1 MNSIM
6 APSFFATPLHFRKW
20 LQKNHTTKMELIV
33 GFYKVSSGKKS
44 ITWSESVDQAL
55 CFGWIDGIRKSIDE
69 ESYCIRF
76 TPRKPASIWS
86 SVNINKIELLKTQGL
101 MHPKGIESFEKRK
114 DDKSGIY
121 AYEKATV
128 TLSKDFEKKLKTNK
142 KAFSF
147 FKSMSPTY
155 QKIAT
160 NWVMSAKQEVTRIK
174 RLNDLINDSEAG
186 LKIKSQRY

>member
-121 AYEKATV
+121 AYEKTPVA
-128 TLSKDFEKKLKTNK
+128 LSKDFEKKLKTNK

>member
-1 MNSIM
+1 MNSNM
-6 APSFFATPLHFRKW
+6 APSFFATPADFRKW
-20 LQKNHTTKMELIV
+20 LQKNHTIKTELVV
-33 GFYKVSSGKKS
+33 GFYKISSGKKS

-69 ESYCIRF
+69 ESYSIRF
-76 TPRKPASIWS
+76 TPRKPGSIWS
-86 SVNINKIELLKTQGL
+86 SVNIKKMEVLKNQGL

-121 AYEKATV
+121 AYEKAPV
-128 TLSKDFEKKLKTNK
+128 ALSKDFEKKLKANK
-142 KAFSF
+142 KAWAFI
-147 FKSMSPTY
+147 KSMPPTY
-155 QKIAT
+155 QKIVT
-160 NWVMSAKQEVTRIK
+160 NWVMSAKQEATRIK

>member
-1 MNSIM
+1 MNSFM
-6 APSFFATPLHFRKW
+6 APSFFATTIDFRKW
-20 LQKNHTTKMELIV
+20 LQKNHTIKKELVV
-33 GFYKVSSGKKS
+33 GFYKVRSGKKS

-76 TPRKPASIWS
+76 TPRKPGSIWS

-128 TLSKDFEKKLKTNK
+128 ALSKDFEKKLKTNK
-142 KAFSF
+142 KAWAFI
-147 FKSMSPTY
+147 KSMPPTY
-155 QKIAT
+155 QKIVT
-160 NWVMSAKQEVTRIK
+160 NWVMSAKQEATRIK

-186 LKIKSQRY
+186 IKIKSQRY

>member
-6 APSFFATPLHFRKW
+6 APSFFATPPDFRKW
-20 LQKNHTTKMELIV
+20 LQKNHTIKTELVV
-33 GFYKVSSGKKS
+33 GFYKISSGKKS

-55 CFGWIDGIRKSIDE
+55 CFGWIDGIRKSIDD

-76 TPRKPASIWS
+76 TPRKSGSIWS
-86 SVNINKIELLKTQGL
+86 SVNIKKIELLTKEGL

-121 AYEKATV
+121 SYEKAPV
-128 TLSKDFEKKLKTNK
+128 ALSKDFEKKLKANK
-142 KAFSF
+142 KAWAFI
-147 FKSMSPTY
+147 KSMPPTY
-155 QKIAT
+155 QKIVT
-160 NWVMSAKQEVTRIK
+160 NWVMSAKQEATRIK

-186 LKIKSQRY
+186 IKIKSQRY